1 VAISYALH
9 GGESVDVPARQL
21 DLVTAGRL
29 DFEPVDHGAFPC
41 LGLARAAARAGGTAP
56 CALNAAN
63 EVAVH
68 AFLSGR
74 LAFTGIAEVI
84 ERTLEQLPAEPVH
97 AFESLY
103 EADREARV
111 VAGELVEAA
120 PAR

>member
-1 VAISYALH
+1 MAGVVEEEEQRQ
-9 GGESVDVPARQL
+9 GGPVP
-21 DLVTAGRL
+21 GRGQHHV
-29 DFEPVDHGAFPC
+29 P
-41 LGLARAAARAGGTAP
+41 GGTAP

-84 ERTLEQLPAEPVH
+84 ERTLEELPAAPVH
-97 AFESLY
+97 AFDSLY
-103 EADREARV
+103 EADREAR
-111 VAGELVEAA
+111 AGAGAPGEAA

>member
-1 VAISYALH
+1 M
-9 GGESVDVPARQL
+9 
-21 DLVTAGRL
+21 
-29 DFEPVDHGAFPC
+29 
-41 LGLARAAARAGGTAP
+41 
-56 CALNAAN
+56 
-63 EVAVH
+63 H

-84 ERTLEQLPAEPVH
+84 ERTLEELPAEPVH